1 MTIFDIVTAESIAA
15 YWENIPNTDTFMF
28 EELFP
33 AKKQLSN
40 KLSYIKGRRG
50 APIAIRASS
59 YDAKVMPR
67 SRQGFDKVE
76 SEIPFFKESIIIN
89 EELRQKLNMVLAT
102 NNQAYI
108 DSVLNEIFD
117 DEMELLRGARATREK
132 MRAQLISTGAVTVNN
147 NGVALSY
154 DYGLEEW
161 QKVTLSTATD
171 KWSDTAN
178 SNPIEDLNEWVS
190 TIKSKTGVTP
200 TRAIMSNNTFN
211 YIVKNEKLAKSIYIT
226 NNGQGIVT
234 PTMVLDAIK
243 VLTGLTV
250 YTNDDIYYPE
260 GTEKT
265 KDAVASRYFPENV
278 VSLLPGTTLGYTV
291 FGTTPEE
298 SDLLSSPNI
307 ANVRII
313 DTGVAITTMKQA
325 DPVNV
330 ETKVSQ
336 TVMPSFENGDK
347 ILIATVA

>member
-15 YWENIPNTDTFMF
+15 YWDNMPNTDTFMF

-76 SEIPFFKESIIIN
+76 SEIPFFKESIIID

-117 DEMELLRGARATREK
+117 DEIELLRGARATREK
-132 MRAQLISTGAVTVNN
+132 MRAQLISTGAISINN
-147 NGVALSY
+147 NGVAKDY

-171 KWSDTAN
+171 KWSDTVN
-178 SNPIEDLNEWVS
+178 SNPLEDLETWIS
-190 TIKSKTGVTP
+190 TVKENTGSTP
-200 TRAIMSNNTFN
+200 TRAIMATKTFN
-211 YIVKNEKLAKSIYIT
+211 YIVKNENLRDSIYPL
-226 NNGQGIVT
+226 NGGTGIVT
-234 PTMVLDAIK
+234 SAMAKEAIK
-243 VLTGLTV
+243 NLTGLTV
-250 YTNDDIYYPE
+250 YTYDDVYYPE

-265 KDAVASRYFPENV
+265 KGATASRYFPENV
-278 VSLLPGTTLGYTV
+278 VSLLPGTILGYTR

-307 ANVRII
+307 ANVKIT
-313 DTGVAITTMKQA
+313 DVGVAVTTMKKA